1 MPVKGENGYVGSYQG
16 KEIWEK
22 TLKEFMALPSVKQ
35 NDSDIMYL
43 ITEDYRVIC
52 GGYVC
57 GTINKA
63 KTRFDNHARVAWR
76 VAYAHILQALEEERK
91 AKAKVK
97 AQMKAAVVTERPTV
111 ENLSKPVVVTLNSM
125 THEAENKL
133 AEIQHE
139 TQEKVEEVLG
149 DAHDA
154 VNSVETIAE
163 KALETLVEE
172 GEAKLTALAEQK
184 PVVRKRSTT
193 TKAKPRVKPVE

>member
-22 TLKEFMALPSVKQ
+22 TLKEFMALPPIKQ

-57 GTINKA
+57 GTINKN
-63 KTRFDNHARVAWR
+63 KTRFDNYARVAWR
-76 VAYAHILQALEEERK
+76 VAYAHVLEEEERK
-91 AKAKVK
+91 AKAKMK

-111 ENLSKPVVVTLNSM
+111 ENLSKPVVATLNNM

-149 DAHDA
+149 DVHDA

-193 TKAKPRVKPVE
+193 TTKAKPRVKPVE